1 MAYNEELDAR
11 VTAEVAGWGTT
22 RKKMFGGTAH
32 ILNGNLLCGVHKN
45 RLILRLGEQ
54 AAIEALKE
62 AQVMPFDL
70 TGRPMKGW
78 VMVEKQVLGG
88 KKLST
93 WLTQARNFV
102 STLPPK

>member
-1 MAYNEELDAR
+1 MAYKKKLDAR
-11 VTAEVAGWGTT
+11 VRAEVAGWGTT

-45 RLILRLGEQ
+45 CLIPRLGEQ

-62 AQVMPFDL
+62 AHVMPFDF
-70 TGRPMKGW
+70 TDRPMNGW

-93 WLTQARNFV
+93 WLTRARKFV
-102 STLPPK
+102 GTLPSR

>member
-1 MAYNEELDAR
+1 MAYNEKLDAR
-11 VTAEVAGWGTT
+11 VRAEVAGSGTT

-32 ILNGNLLCGVHKN
+32 TLNGNLLCGVHKN
-45 RLILRLGEQ
+45 CLILRLGEQ
-54 AAIEALKE
+54 ATIEALKE
-62 AQVMPFDL
+62 AHVMPFDF

-93 WLTQARNFV
+93 WLIRARKFV
-102 STLPPK
+102 STLPSK

>member
-11 VTAEVAGWGTT
+11 VTAELTGWGTT

-45 RLILRLGEQ
+45 CLILRLGEQ
-54 AAIEALKE
+54 AAVEALKSSH
-62 AQVMPFDL
+62 VMPFDI

-78 VMVEKQVLGG
+78 VMVEKQALGG
-88 KKLST
+88 AKLLP
-93 WLTQARNFV
+93 WLTKARAFV
-102 STLPPK
+102 SSLPSK